1 MSLLSRN
8 RQPARQ
14 TALRMLLMLSVL
26 LAAQISSCSNSS
38 EAKTAG
44 GFQAVSPERQLHT
57 RDPST
62 VDPSA
67 ADPSAADPSAADPSA
82 ADPGTVD
89 PGPTPRSSST
99 ATSQAKPPSSTD
111 KSAQGLRQ
119 QNLPDSAQ
127 VLIVQQLLARYSQ
140 IVTELAAQPE
150 ASIDPL
156 SATRVLFNALVPPQ
170 NPLSTDVLNQLVV
183 TPAEEHTRVL
193 PAPNGLS
200 YSYKPIRVGPV
211 VDGTISFSWC
221 GYSPGVRVTQ
231 GTEAVIDESIAQ
243 LNGTGSARLVGK
255 DWLIESLDHLDLKLL
270 PAGSSDPCPPPTA
283 TETQR

>member
-8 RQPARQ
+8 RQPAKQ
-14 TALRMLLMLSVL
+14 IALRMLLMLSVL

-67 ADPSAADPSAADPSA
+67 ADPSAV
-82 ADPGTVD
+82 DPGTVD